1 MAAHSVP
8 SLREC
13 APWCARRFH
22 CHKIHT
28 YSVWDIHRQ
37 LDWCAISLQPATTL
51 FSQVFFPLGGQPP
64 FVLELFPVSV
74 VLLCLSFPPWVY
86 ACLQVLGT
94 QQVFNIPSSAFSDGV
109 GSYST
114 TLQFPQGHQFL
125 ATMSDATGFA
135 TGGISP
141 QLTVE
146 AQTSQSSSC
155 NTTDPGPQFFF
166 TSDPG
171 LQQCQ

>member
-1 MAAHSVP
+1 MRSLVCAALSLSQDPHLLSVGHSPPTGLVRDF
-8 SLREC
+8 SATCDDIIFSSVFSSRRSTTIC
-13 APWCARRFH
+13 AGALPCK
-22 CHKIHT
+22 CGI
-28 YSVWDIHRQ
+28 VIP
-37 LDWCAISLQPATTL
+37 I
-51 FSQVFFPLGGQPP
+51 V
-64 FVLELFPVSV
+64 
-74 VLLCLSFPPWVY
+74 PPWIY
-86 ACLQVLGT
+86 AYLQVMGT
-94 QQVFNIPSSAFSDGV
+94 QRVFNIPSSAFSDGV

-155 NTTDPGPQFFF
+155 NTTDPGPEFFF